1 MAMKPVEIE
10 FLMKNDT
17 KTGFAEI
24 MASSASTDQKLAM
37 TQAVIARLREELGRL
52 QTQMQSN
59 PTIDNSANIAQVE
72 QFITVL
78 EGLEAQIKEAGNT
91 ATSVASKVQ
100 TTPMTPTDIPKATQS
115 FNGLNMSI
123 QQIAREMPSLAMGPQ
138 MFFMAISNNLPV
150 FADAVSRARLE
161 YEALTKAGQKAT
173 PVWKQIATSL
183 FSWQTALA
191 TGIML
196 LVMYGD
202 EIVDWVSSL
211 IKGEEQLT
219 ATERAQRGLSE
230 AIKESGYGI
239 GDEIVLLRQLSDEW
253 LTLGDNLDAK
263 KKFIKE
269 NQSAFK
275 DLGVAI
281 SDVNDAENLLQ
292 VNTPDFIEA
301 MRLRAEATAANKL
314 AAEKY
319 EEALVAERNA
329 AEQQAAADAM
339 PDKII
344 SGYDPIYTNTRYGVK
359 QTGSRARYVTNV
371 DKKETQEQADEY
383 SANAQAAREEA
394 NAYYDTAS
402 ALEVRAAA
410 LLKNANIK
418 ETDKNDTS
426 ANDAERE
433 RERQLQAE
441 RRMARE
447 LRQLRWDNEQSEID
461 QMEEGADRRRR
472 QIALDYEK
480 TRAAILDQEEE
491 WKNSQNGAITP
502 DQSAAIAAALQNAD
516 NERRAN
522 LEAVD
527 AEELQRGRE
536 KLNKLLEEYRT
547 YDQQR
552 RDIETAYQ
560 NDMAVLNNEKDRL
573 RNAGEDTSQIEASI
587 QARTDAYRADIQELE
602 SEILQSTEFYDKL
615 FSNISQKGY
624 AALKG
629 FYERAKETL
638 ENAQMGA
645 DGVTIEIPVKQA
657 DGTFVK
663 KAVKVTVAEF
673 ERMKQQVLAIQKEL
687 EKKNP
692 FAAFKTSW
700 TELMTAM
707 KNKGDVTGALSNLN
721 SKGKELTS
729 TIKGWGDSLGAV
741 FGEGFSQSINE
752 MMTMVDGV
760 MDMGTGIAQ
769 IFSGDIIGGIT
780 NTLSGLAS
788 IIEMIT
794 SWREKAEALKR
805 EQYIAEIET
814 NRAIRERNQELAI
827 ERDTI
832 QDIITN
838 QELLNWLVEKGFSK
852 PSSVSVWEAQSAAL
866 AEYQKNLEA
875 EAAQYDELWE
885 KLQGS
890 NAYWEW
896 RESLSWG
903 SVEHS
908 LRGMTAAEIELYYN
922 QNKLSDAARD
932 YYEAWVESGK
942 TIEEL
947 KQQIEETYATLQE
960 MVMGNSFDG
969 FLTNVRN
976 AMREARGEVGQF
988 ATFAEET
995 IAEAL
1000 LNAFMYE
1007 HLAKVLEPLY
1017 NDLSGALI
1025 DGTADADFIE
1035 NWKNLLVSVMG
1046 TETEKLKALGEAL
1059 GIDLFS
1065 GDSGT
1070 SQRGKSGGF
1079 ETMTQDQGTKL
1090 EGLFTSGQMHWSSID
1105 SKMDN
1110 VTNALGEHL
1119 DVLSGIKDNTDN
1131 IPKILAEMQKWN
1143 RDGIKVK

>member
-72 QFITVL
+72 QFITVI

-161 YEALTKAGQKAT
+161 YEALTKAGHKAT

-183 FSWQTALA
+183 FSWQTALT

-239 GDEIVLLRQLSDEW
+239 GDKIVLLRQLSDEW

-441 RRMARE
+441 RRRARE

-624 AALKG
+624 AALKD

-875 EAAQYDELWE
+875 EAAQYDELWK

-932 YYEAWVESGK
+932 YYEAWLESGK

>member
-183 FSWQTALA
+183 FSWQTALT

-239 GDEIVLLRQLSDEW
+239 GDEIVLLRQLSDKW
-253 LTLGDNLDAK
+253 LTLGDNIDAK

-269 NQSAFK
+269 NRTEFEK
-275 DLGVAI
+275 LGVAV
-281 SDVNDAENLLQ
+281 SDVNDAENLLV

-301 MRLRAEATAANKL
+301 MRLRAEATAADKL

-319 EEALVAERNA
+319 EEALIAEN
-329 AEQQAAADAM
+329 QL
-339 PDKII
+339 
-344 SGYDPIYTNTRYGVK
+344 SGMSPTKMKMVPKSYGFQGTVTEWQDVEVENEEYT
-359 QTGSRARYVTNV
+359 QTEKRAT
-371 DKKETQEQADEY
+371 
-383 SANAQAAREEA
+383 AAREEA
-394 NAYYDTAS
+394 DAYYDTAAALKLRAS
-402 ALEVRAAA
+402 ALLDA
-410 LLKNANIK
+410 ANI
-418 ETDKNDTS
+418 EDDNDDDDDTS
-426 ANDAERE
+426 ADDAERE

-624 AALKG
+624 AALKD

>member
-59 PTIDNSANIAQVE
+59 PTIDNSTNIAQVE

-138 MFFMAISNNLPV
+138 MFFMAISNNLPI

-183 FSWQTALA
+183 FSWQTALT

-253 LTLGDNLDAK
+253 LTLGDNIDAK

-269 NQSAFK
+269 NRTEFEK
-275 DLGVAI
+275 LGVAV
-281 SDVNDAENLLQ
+281 SDVNDAENLLV

-301 MRLRAEATAANKL
+301 MRLRAEATAADKL

-319 EEALVAERNA
+319 EEALIAEN
-329 AEQQAAADAM
+329 QL
-339 PDKII
+339 
-344 SGYDPIYTNTRYGVK
+344 SGMSPTKMKMVPKSYGFQGTVTEWQDVEVENEEYT
-359 QTGSRARYVTNV
+359 QTEKRAT
-371 DKKETQEQADEY
+371 
-383 SANAQAAREEA
+383 AAREEA
-394 NAYYDTAS
+394 DAYYDTAAALKLRAS
-402 ALEVRAAA
+402 ALLDA
-410 LLKNANIK
+410 ANI
-418 ETDKNDTS
+418 EDDNDDDTS
-426 ANDAERE
+426 ADDAERE

-624 AALKG
+624 AALKD

-752 MMTMVDGV
+752 IMTMVDGV

-788 IIEMIT
+788 IIGMIT

-875 EAAQYDELWE
+875 EAAQHDELWK

-932 YYEAWVESGK
+932 YYEAWLESGK

>member
-1 MAMKPVEIE
+1 MKPVEIE

-37 TQAVIARLREELGRL
+37 TQAVIARLREELGRM
-52 QTQMQSN
+52 QAQMQAN

-72 QFITVL
+72 QFISAL
-78 EGLEAQIKEAGNT
+78 EGLETQIKEAGAT
-91 ATSVASKVQ
+91 ATSVSSRVQ

-150 FADAVSRARLE
+150 FADAVSRARIE
-161 YEALTKAGQKAT
+161 YQALTKAGQAAT
-173 PVWKQIATSL
+173 PVWKQILTSL
-183 FSWQTALA
+183 FSWQTALT

-253 LTLGDNLDAK
+253 LTLGDNIDAK

-269 NQSAFK
+269 NRTEFEK
-275 DLGVAI
+275 LGVAV
-281 SDVNDAENLLQ
+281 SDVNEAENLLV

-301 MRLRAEATAANKL
+301 MRLRAEATAADKL

-319 EEALVAERNA
+319 EEALIAENQLSGMSPTKMKMVPKSYGFQGTVAEWQDVEVEN
-329 AEQQAAADAM
+329 EE
-339 PDKII
+339 
-344 SGYDPIYTNTRYGVK
+344 YTKTEK
-359 QTGSRARYVTNV
+359 RAT
-371 DKKETQEQADEY
+371 
-383 SANAQAAREEA
+383 AAREEA
-394 NAYYDTAS
+394 DAYYDTAA
-402 ALEVRAAA
+402 ALKLRAAA
-410 LLKNANIK
+410 LLAAANI
-418 ETDKNDTS
+418 EEDNDDDDDTS
-426 ANDAERE
+426 ADDAERE

-447 LRQLRWDNEQSEID
+447 LRQMRWDNEQSEID
-461 QMEEGADRRRR
+461 QMEDGAEKRRR
-472 QIALDYEK
+472 QIALEYEK

-491 WKNSQNGAITP
+491 WKNAQNGAITP
-502 DQSAAIAAALQNAD
+502 DQSSAIAAALQNAD

-522 LEAVD
+522 LEAVS

-536 KLNKLLEEYRT
+536 KLNALLEEYRT

-552 RDIETAYQ
+552 RDIDAAYQ
-560 NDMAVLNNEKDRL
+560 ADLAILNEEKGRL
-573 RNAGEDTSQIEASI
+573 SKAGEDTSNVEASI
-587 QARTDAYRADIQELE
+587 QARTDAYREDIQALQ

-615 FSNISQKGY
+615 FSNVSQRGY
-624 AALKG
+624 AALKD

-638 ENAQMGA
+638 ENAQMGT
-645 DGVTIEIPVKQA
+645 DGVTIEVPVKQA

-692 FAAFKTSW
+692 FAAFKTAW

-707 KNKGDVTGALSNLN
+707 KSGGDVTGGLSNLN
-721 SKGKELTS
+721 AKGKELTS

-769 IFSGDIIGGIT
+769 IFSGDIVGGIT
-780 NTLSGLAS
+780 STLSGLAA
-788 IIEMIT
+788 IIEMFA
-794 SWREKAEALKR
+794 SWKEKNEALKR
-805 EQYIAEIET
+805 EMYFAEVET
-814 NRAIRERNQELAI
+814 NRAIRERNQELAV

-832 QDIITN
+832 QDIITK

-875 EAAQYDELWE
+875 EMSQYDELWE
-885 KLQGS
+885 KLQNS

-908 LRGMTAAEIELYYN
+908 LRGMSAAEIELYYN
-922 QNKLSDAARD
+922 QNKLSDAARE

-947 KQQIEETYATLQE
+947 KQHIEETYASLQE
-960 MVMGNSFDG
+960 MVMGTSFDG
-969 FLTNVRN
+969 FLSNVIN
-976 AMREARGEVGQF
+976 AMREARGEISKL
-988 ATFAEET
+988 ASFAEET
-995 IAEAL
+995 LAEAL
-1000 LNAFMYE
+1000 INAFKYQ

-1017 NDLSGALI
+1017 NSLSGALI
-1025 DGTADADFIE
+1025 DDTADAAFIE
-1035 NWKNLLVSVMG
+1035 EWKNLFISVLG
-1046 TETEKLKALGEAL
+1046 NETEKLKALGDAL
-1059 GIDLFS
+1059 GIDLFES
-1065 GDSGT
+1065 SGT
-1070 SQRGKSGGF
+1070 SQNGKSGGF

-1110 VTNALGEHL
+1110 VTNALGDSL
-1119 DVLSGIKDNTDN
+1119 DVLEDIKENTDC
-1131 IPKILAEMQKWN
+1131 IPSILDELRKWI

>member
-1 MAMKPVEIE
+1 MKPVEIE

-24 MASSASTDQKLAM
+24 MASSATTDQKLAM
-37 TQAVIARLREELGRL
+37 TQAVIARLREELGRM
-52 QTQMQSN
+52 QAQMQAN
-59 PTIDNSANIAQVE
+59 PTIDNSANISQVE
-72 QFITVL
+72 QFISAL
-78 EGLEAQIKEAGNT
+78 EGLEAQIKETGAT
-91 ATSVASKVQ
+91 ATSVSSKVQ
-100 TTPMTPTDIPKATQS
+100 TIPMTPTGAPQATQS
-115 FNGLNMSI
+115 FNGLHMSI

-138 MFFMAISNNLPV
+138 MFFMAISNNLPI

-161 YEALTKAGQKAT
+161 YEALTKAGHKAT

-183 FSWQTALA
+183 FSWQTALT

-219 ATERAQRGLSE
+219 AIERAQRGLSE

-263 KKFIKE
+263 KKFINE
-269 NQSAFK
+269 NRGAFE
-275 DLGVAI
+275 DLGVSIA
-281 SDVNDAENLLQ
+281 DVNDAENLLV

-344 SGYDPIYTNTRYGVK
+344 SGYDPIYTKTRYGIK
-359 QTGSRARYVTNV
+359 QTGSRARYVTND
-371 DKKETQEQADEY
+371 DKTETQEQADEY

-447 LRQLRWDNEQSEID
+447 LRQLRWDNEQSEIN
-461 QMEEGADRRRR
+461 QMKEGAEKRRR

-502 DQSAAIAAALQNAD
+502 DQSSTIAAALQNAD

-527 AEELQRGRE
+527 TEELQRERE

-547 YDQQR
+547 YDQRR

-560 NDMAVLNNEKDRL
+560 NDMAVLNNEKDHL

-587 QARTDAYRADIQELE
+587 QARTDVYRADIQELE

-624 AALKG
+624 AALKD
-629 FYERAKETL
+629 FYEKAKETL

-645 DGVTIEIPVKQA
+645 ESVTIEVPVKQA

-700 TELMTAM
+700 TELMATM
-707 KNKGDVTGALSNLN
+707 KSGGDVTGALTNLN
-721 SKGKELTS
+721 SKHKELTS
-729 TIKGWGDSLGAV
+729 TIRGWGDSLGSA

-760 MDMGTGIAQ
+760 VDMGTGIAQ
-769 IFSGDIIGGIT
+769 IFSGDIIGGIS

-788 IIEMIT
+788 IVEMVT
-794 SWREKAEALKR
+794 SWKEKAETLKR

-866 AEYQKNLEA
+866 AEYQKNLKA
-875 EAAQYDELWE
+875 EATQYDELWE
-885 KLQGS
+885 KLQDS
-890 NAYWEW
+890 NAHWEW

-922 QNKLSDAARD
+922 QNKLSEAARD

-988 ATFAEET
+988 ASFAEET

-1035 NWKNLLVSVMG
+1035 NWKNQLTSVMG
-1046 TETEKLKALGEAL
+1046 TETEKLKALGDAL
-1059 GIDLFS
+1059 GVDLFS
-1065 GDSGT
+1065 ADPGT
-1070 SQRGKSGGF
+1070 SQRGKSGAL

-1110 VTNALGEHL
+1110 VTNALGDSL
-1119 DVLSGIKDNTDN
+1119 DVLENIKRNTDS
-1131 IPKILAEMQKWN
+1131 IPPILDELRKCI

>member
-183 FSWQTALA
+183 FSWQTALT

-673 ERMKQQVLAIQKEL
+673 ERMKQQVFAIQKEL

-1007 HLAKVLEPLY
+1007 HLAKALEPLY

-1131 IPKILAEMQKWN
+1131 IPKILAEMQKWD

>member
-183 FSWQTALA
+183 FSWQTALT

-263 KKFIKE
+263 KKFIKD
-269 NQSAFK
+269 NQSAFE

-292 VNTPDFIEA
+292 INTPDFIEA

-319 EEALVAERNA
+319 EEALTAERNA

-339 PDKII
+339 PDQIV
-344 SGYDPIYTNTRYGVK
+344 SGYDPIYTRTRTGVK
-359 QTGSRARYVTNV
+359 TTGYRARYVTNTEKT
-371 DKKETQEQADEY
+371 DTQERADEY

-394 NAYYDTAS
+394 DAYYDTAA

-410 LLKNANIK
+410 LLKNANIE

-426 ANDAERE
+426 ADDAERE

-447 LRQLRWDNEQSEID
+447 LRQMRWDNEQSEID
-461 QMEEGADRRRR
+461 QMEEGAEKRRR

-480 TRAAILDQEEE
+480 TRSAILDQEEE
-491 WKNSQNGAITP
+491 WKSAQNGAITP
-502 DQSAAIAAALQNAD
+502 DQSSAIATALQNAD

-560 NDMAVLNNEKDRL
+560 NDMAVLNAEKDRL
-573 RNAGEDTSQIEASI
+573 RNAGGDTSQIEASI
-587 QARTDAYRADIQELE
+587 QARTDAYRADIQALE

-624 AALKG
+624 AALKD

-1110 VTNALGEHL
+1110 VTNVLGEHL

>member
-183 FSWQTALA
+183 FSWQTALT

-263 KKFIKE
+263 KKFIKD
-269 NQSAFK
+269 NQSAFE

-292 VNTPDFIEA
+292 INTPDFIEA

-319 EEALVAERNA
+319 EEALTAERNA

-339 PDKII
+339 PDQIV
-344 SGYDPIYTNTRYGVK
+344 SGYDPIYTRTRTGVK
-359 QTGSRARYVTNV
+359 TTGYRARYVTNTEKT
-371 DKKETQEQADEY
+371 DTQERADEY

-394 NAYYDTAS
+394 DAYYDTAA

-410 LLKNANIK
+410 LLKNANIE

-426 ANDAERE
+426 ADDAERE

-447 LRQLRWDNEQSEID
+447 LRQMRWDNEQSEID
-461 QMEEGADRRRR
+461 QMEEGAEKRRR

-491 WKNSQNGAITP
+491 WKSAQNGAITP
-502 DQSAAIAAALQNAD
+502 DQSSAIATALQNAD

-560 NDMAVLNNEKDRL
+560 NDMAVLNAEKDRL
-573 RNAGEDTSQIEASI
+573 RNAGGDTSQIEASI
-587 QARTDAYRADIQELE
+587 QARTDAYRADIQALE

-624 AALKG
+624 AALKD

>member
-183 FSWQTALA
+183 FSWQTALT

-1025 DGTADADFIE
+1025 DGTADAEFIE

>member
-1 MAMKPVEIE
+1 MKPVEIE

-37 TQAVIARLREELGRL
+37 TQAVIARLREELGRM
-52 QTQMQSN
+52 QAQMQAN

-72 QFITVL
+72 QFISAL
-78 EGLEAQIKEAGNT
+78 EGLETQIKEAGAT
-91 ATSVASKVQ
+91 ATSVSSRVQ

-150 FADAVSRARLE
+150 FADAVSRARIE
-161 YEALTKAGQKAT
+161 YQALTKAGQAAT
-173 PVWKQIATSL
+173 PVWKQILTSL
-183 FSWQTALA
+183 FSWQTGLT

-253 LTLGDNLDAK
+253 LTLGDNIDAK

-269 NQSAFK
+269 NRTEFEK
-275 DLGVAI
+275 LGVAV
-281 SDVNDAENLLQ
+281 SDVNDAENLLV

-301 MRLRAEATAANKL
+301 MRLRAEATAADKL

-319 EEALVAERNA
+319 EEALIAENQLSGMSPTKMKMVPKSYGFQGTVAEWQDVEVEN
-329 AEQQAAADAM
+329 EE
-339 PDKII
+339 
-344 SGYDPIYTNTRYGVK
+344 YTKTEK
-359 QTGSRARYVTNV
+359 RAT
-371 DKKETQEQADEY
+371 
-383 SANAQAAREEA
+383 AAREEA
-394 NAYYDTAS
+394 DAYYDTAA
-402 ALEVRAAA
+402 ALKLRAAA
-410 LLKNANIK
+410 LLAAANI
-418 ETDKNDTS
+418 EEDNDDDDDTS
-426 ANDAERE
+426 ADDAERE
-433 RERQLQAE
+433 REHQLQAE

-447 LRQLRWDNEQSEID
+447 LRQMRWDNEQSEID
-461 QMEEGADRRRR
+461 QMEEGAEKRRR

-491 WKNSQNGAITP
+491 WKNAQNGAITP
-502 DQSAAIAAALQNAD
+502 AQSSAIAAALQNAD

-522 LEAVD
+522 LEAVS

-536 KLNKLLEEYRT
+536 KLNALLEEYRT

-552 RDIETAYQ
+552 RDIDAAYQ
-560 NDMAVLNNEKDRL
+560 ADLAILNEEKDRL
-573 RNAGEDTSQIEASI
+573 SKAGEDTSNVEASI
-587 QARTDAYRADIQELE
+587 QARTDAYREDIQALQ

-615 FSNISQKGY
+615 FSNVSQRGY
-624 AALKG
+624 VALKD

-638 ENAQMGA
+638 ENAQMGT
-645 DGVTIEIPVKQA
+645 DGVTIEVPVKQA

-707 KNKGDVTGALSNLN
+707 KSGGDVTGGLSNLN
-721 SKGKELTS
+721 AKGKELTS

-769 IFSGDIIGGIT
+769 IFSGDIVGGIT
-780 NTLSGLAS
+780 STLSGLAA
-788 IIEMIT
+788 IIEMFA
-794 SWREKAEALKR
+794 SWKEKSEALKR
-805 EQYIAEIET
+805 EMYFAEVET
-814 NRAIRERNQELAI
+814 NRAIRERNQELAV

-832 QDIITN
+832 QDIITK

-875 EAAQYDELWE
+875 EMSQYDELWE
-885 KLQGS
+885 KLQSS

-908 LRGMTAAEIELYYN
+908 LRGMSAAEIELYYN
-922 QNKLSDAARD
+922 QNKLSDAARE

-947 KQQIEETYATLQE
+947 KQHIEETYASLQE
-960 MVMGNSFDG
+960 MVMGTSFDG
-969 FLTNVRN
+969 FLSNVIN
-976 AMREARGEVGQF
+976 AMREARGEISKL
-988 ATFAEET
+988 ASFAEET
-995 IAEAL
+995 LAEAL
-1000 LNAFMYE
+1000 INAFKYQ

-1017 NDLSGALI
+1017 NSLSGALI
-1025 DGTADADFIE
+1025 DDTADAAFIE
-1035 NWKNLLVSVMG
+1035 EWKNLFISVLG
-1046 TETEKLKALGEAL
+1046 NETEKLKALGDAL
-1059 GIDLFS
+1059 GIDLFES
-1065 GDSGT
+1065 SGT
-1070 SQRGKSGGF
+1070 SQNGKSGGF

-1110 VTNALGEHL
+1110 VTNALGDSL
-1119 DVLSGIKDNTDN
+1119 DVLEDIKENTDC
-1131 IPKILAEMQKWN
+1131 IPSILDELRKWI

>member
-183 FSWQTALA
+183 FSWQTALT

-263 KKFIKE
+263 KKFIKD
-269 NQSAFK
+269 NQSAFE

-292 VNTPDFIEA
+292 INTPDFIEA

-319 EEALVAERNA
+319 EEALTAERNA

-339 PDKII
+339 PDQIV
-344 SGYDPIYTNTRYGVK
+344 SGYDPIYTRTRTGVK
-359 QTGSRARYVTNV
+359 TTGYRARYVTNTEKT
-371 DKKETQEQADEY
+371 DTQERADEY

-394 NAYYDTAS
+394 DAYYDTAA

-410 LLKNANIK
+410 LLKNANIE

-426 ANDAERE
+426 ADDAERE

-447 LRQLRWDNEQSEID
+447 LRQMRWDNEQSEID
-461 QMEEGADRRRR
+461 QMEEGAEKRRR

-491 WKNSQNGAITP
+491 WKSAQNGAITP
-502 DQSAAIAAALQNAD
+502 DQSSAIATALQNAD

-560 NDMAVLNNEKDRL
+560 NDMAVLNAEKDRL
-573 RNAGEDTSQIEASI
+573 RNAGGDTSQIEASI
-587 QARTDAYRADIQELE
+587 QARTDAYRADIQALE

-624 AALKG
+624 AALKD

-875 EAAQYDELWE
+875 EAAQYDELWK

-932 YYEAWVESGK
+932 YYEAWLESGK

>member
-78 EGLEAQIKEAGNT
+78 EGLEAQIKEAGDT

-100 TTPMTPTDIPKATQS
+100 ATPMTPTDIPKATQS

-173 PVWKQIATSL
+173 PVWKQILTSL
-183 FSWQTALA
+183 FSWQTLIT

-202 EIVDWVSSL
+202 EIVEWVGSL
-211 IKGEEQLT
+211 FKGEEQLS

-263 KKFIKE
+263 KKFIKD
-269 NQSAFK
+269 NQSAFE

-292 VNTPDFIEA
+292 INTPDFIEA

-319 EEALVAERNA
+319 EEALTAERNA

-339 PDKII
+339 PDQIV
-344 SGYDPIYTNTRYGVK
+344 SGYDPIYTRTRTGVK
-359 QTGSRARYVTNV
+359 TTGYRARYVTNTEKT
-371 DKKETQEQADEY
+371 DTQERADEY

-394 NAYYDTAS
+394 DAYYDTAA

-410 LLKNANIK
+410 LLKNANIE

-426 ANDAERE
+426 ADDAERE

-447 LRQLRWDNEQSEID
+447 LRQMRWDNEQSEID
-461 QMEEGADRRRR
+461 QMEEGAEKRRR

-491 WKNSQNGAITP
+491 WKSTQNGAITP
-502 DQSAAIAAALQNAD
+502 DQSSAIATALQNAD

-624 AALKG
+624 AALKD

-638 ENAQMGA
+638 ENAQMGT

-866 AEYQKNLEA
+866 AEYQKNLEE

-908 LRGMTAAEIELYYN
+908 LRGMSAAEIELYYN

>member
-161 YEALTKAGQKAT
+161 YEALTKAGHKAT

-183 FSWQTALA
+183 FSWQTALT

-441 RRMARE
+441 RRRARE

-491 WKNSQNGAITP
+491 WKNSQNGTITP

-624 AALKG
+624 AALKD

-875 EAAQYDELWE
+875 EAAQYDELWK

-932 YYEAWVESGK
+932 YYEAWLESGK

-1065 GDSGT
+1065 GGSGT

>member
-1 MAMKPVEIE
+1 MKPVEIE

-37 TQAVIARLREELGRL
+37 TQAVIARLREELGRM
-52 QTQMQSN
+52 QAQMQAN

-78 EGLEAQIKEAGNT
+78 EGLEAQIKEAGDT

-173 PVWKQIATSL
+173 PVWKQILTSL
-183 FSWQTALA
+183 FSWQTAIT

-263 KKFIKE
+263 KKFINE
-269 NQSAFK
+269 NQGAFE
-275 DLGVAI
+275 DLGVSIA
-281 SDVNDAENLLQ
+281 DVNDAENLLV

-301 MRLRAEATAANKL
+301 MRLRAEATAAEKL
-314 AAEKY
+314 AAKKY
-319 EEALVAERNA
+319 EEALIDEHNLSKMNPTKMKAVPSSWGFQGTVTGWTDVEVEN
-329 AEQQAAADAM
+329 EE
-339 PDKII
+339 
-344 SGYDPIYTNTRYGVK
+344 YTNTK
-359 QTGSRARYVTNV
+359 KRAT
-371 DKKETQEQADEY
+371 
-383 SANAQAAREEA
+383 AAREEA
-394 NAYYDTAS
+394 DAYYDTAS
-402 ALEVRAAA
+402 ALNLRASAMMNTA
-410 LLKNANIK
+410 GIK
-418 ETDKNDTS
+418 PNNNNEDDTS
-426 ANDAERE
+426 ANDAKRE
-433 RERQLQAE
+433 RERRLQEE

-461 QMEEGADRRRR
+461 QMEDGTDKRIR
-472 QIALDYEK
+472 QIKLDYEK
-480 TRAAILDQEEE
+480 TTAAIRDQETE
-491 WKNSQNGAITP
+491 WRDAQNGAVTP
-502 DQSAAIAAALQNAD
+502 EQSSALASAYANAQQDMQNAIAAV
-516 NERRAN
+516 NE
-522 LEAVD
+522 
-527 AEELQRGRE
+527 EEVQKGRE
-536 KLNKLLEEYRT
+536 KLNALLEEYRT

-552 RDIETAYQ
+552 RDIDAAYQ
-560 NDMAVLNNEKDRL
+560 ADLAILNEEKDRL
-573 RNAGEDTSQIEASI
+573 SKAGEDTSNVEASI
-587 QARTDAYRADIQELE
+587 QARTDAYREDIQALQ

-615 FSNISQKGY
+615 FSNVSQRGY
-624 AALKG
+624 AALKD

-638 ENAQMGA
+638 ENAQMGT
-645 DGVTIEIPVKQA
+645 DGVTIEVPVKQA

-707 KNKGDVTGALSNLN
+707 KSGGDVTGGLSNLN
-721 SKGKELTS
+721 AKGKELTS

-769 IFSGDIIGGIT
+769 IFSGDIVGGIT
-780 NTLSGLAS
+780 STLSGLAA
-788 IIEMIT
+788 IIEMFA
-794 SWREKAEALKR
+794 SWKEKNEALKR
-805 EQYIAEIET
+805 EMYFAEVET
-814 NRAIRERNQELAI
+814 NRAIRERNQEFAV

-832 QDIITN
+832 QDIITK

-875 EAAQYDELWE
+875 EMSQYDELWE
-885 KLQGS
+885 KLQSS

-908 LRGMTAAEIELYYN
+908 LRGMSAAEIELYYN
-922 QNKLSDAARD
+922 QNKLSDAARE

-947 KQQIEETYATLQE
+947 KQHIEETYASLQE
-960 MVMGNSFDG
+960 MVMGTSFDG
-969 FLTNVRN
+969 FLSNVIN
-976 AMREARGEVGQF
+976 AMREARGEISKL
-988 ATFAEET
+988 ASFAEET
-995 IAEAL
+995 LAEAL
-1000 LNAFMYE
+1000 INAFKYQ

-1017 NDLSGALI
+1017 NSLSGALI
-1025 DGTADADFIE
+1025 DDTADAAFIE
-1035 NWKNLLVSVMG
+1035 EWKNLFISVLG
-1046 TETEKLKALGEAL
+1046 NETEKLKALGDAL
-1059 GIDLFS
+1059 GIDLFES
-1065 GDSGT
+1065 SGT
-1070 SQRGKSGGF
+1070 SQNGKSGGF

-1110 VTNALGEHL
+1110 VTNALGDSL
-1119 DVLSGIKDNTDN
+1119 DVLEDIKENTDC
-1131 IPKILAEMQKWN
+1131 IPSILDELRKWI

>member
-1 MAMKPVEIE
+1 MKPVEIE

-37 TQAVIARLREELGRL
+37 TQAVIARLREELGRM
-52 QTQMQSN
+52 QAQMQAN

-72 QFITVL
+72 QFISAL
-78 EGLEAQIKEAGNT
+78 EGLETQIKEAGAT
-91 ATSVASKVQ
+91 ATSVSSRVQ

-150 FADAVSRARLE
+150 FADAVSRARIE
-161 YEALTKAGQKAT
+161 YQALTKAGQAAT
-173 PVWKQIATSL
+173 PVWKQILTSL
-183 FSWQTALA
+183 FSWQTALT

-263 KKFIKE
+263 KKFINE
-269 NQSAFK
+269 NQGAFE
-275 DLGVAI
+275 DLGVSIA
-281 SDVNDAENLLQ
+281 DVNDAENLLV

-301 MRLRAEATAANKL
+301 MRLRAEATAAEKL
-314 AAEKY
+314 AAKKY
-319 EEALVAERNA
+319 EEALID
-329 AEQQAAADAM
+329 EQNLSKMNPTKMKAVPSSWGFQGTVTGWTDVEVENEE
-339 PDKII
+339 
-344 SGYDPIYTNTRYGVK
+344 YTKTK
-359 QTGSRARYVTNV
+359 KRAT
-371 DKKETQEQADEY
+371 
-383 SANAQAAREEA
+383 AAREEA
-394 NAYYDTAS
+394 DAYYDTAS
-402 ALEVRAAA
+402 ALNLRASAMMNTA
-410 LLKNANIK
+410 GIK
-418 ETDKNDTS
+418 PNNNNNGDTS
-426 ANDAERE
+426 ANDAKRE
-433 RERQLQAE
+433 RERRLQEE

-461 QMEEGADRRRR
+461 QMEDGTDKRIR
-472 QIALDYEK
+472 QIKLDYEK
-480 TRAAILDQEEE
+480 TTAAIRDQETE
-491 WKNSQNGAITP
+491 WRDAQNGAITP
-502 DQSAAIAAALQNAD
+502 EQSSALASAYANAQQDMQNAIAAV
-516 NERRAN
+516 NE
-522 LEAVD
+522 
-527 AEELQRGRE
+527 EEVQKGRE
-536 KLNKLLEEYRT
+536 KLNTLLKEYRT

-552 RDIETAYQ
+552 RDIDAAYQ
-560 NDMAVLNNEKDRL
+560 ADLAILNEEKDRL
-573 RNAGEDTSQIEASI
+573 SKAGEDTSNIEASI
-587 QARTDAYRADIQELE
+587 QARTDAYREDIQALQ

-615 FSNISQKGY
+615 FSNVSQRGY
-624 AALKG
+624 AALKD

-638 ENAQMGA
+638 ENAQMGT
-645 DGVTIEIPVKQA
+645 DGVTIEVPVKQA

-707 KNKGDVTGALSNLN
+707 KSGGDVTGGLSNLN
-721 SKGKELTS
+721 AKGKELTS

-769 IFSGDIIGGIT
+769 IFSGDIVGGIT
-780 NTLSGLAS
+780 STLSGLAA
-788 IIEMIT
+788 IIEMFA
-794 SWREKAEALKR
+794 SWKEKNEALKR
-805 EQYIAEIET
+805 EMYFAEVET
-814 NRAIRERNQELAI
+814 NRAIRERNQELAV

-832 QDIITN
+832 QDIITK

-875 EAAQYDELWE
+875 EMSQYDELWG
-885 KLQGS
+885 KLQSS

-908 LRGMTAAEIELYYN
+908 LRGMSAAEIELYYN
-922 QNKLSDAARD
+922 QNKLSDAARE

-947 KQQIEETYATLQE
+947 KQHIEETYASLQE
-960 MVMGNSFDG
+960 MVMGTSFDG
-969 FLTNVRN
+969 FLSNVIN
-976 AMREARGEVGQF
+976 AMREARGEISKL
-988 ATFAEET
+988 ASFAEET
-995 IAEAL
+995 LAEAL
-1000 LNAFMYE
+1000 INAFKYQ

-1017 NDLSGALI
+1017 NSLSGALI
-1025 DGTADADFIE
+1025 DDTADAAFIE
-1035 NWKNLLVSVMG
+1035 EWKNLFISVLG
-1046 TETEKLKALGEAL
+1046 NETEKLKALGDAL
-1059 GIDLFS
+1059 GIDLFES
-1065 GDSGT
+1065 SGT
-1070 SQRGKSGGF
+1070 SQNGKSGGF

-1110 VTNALGEHL
+1110 VTNALGDSL
-1119 DVLSGIKDNTDN
+1119 DVLEDIKENTDC
-1131 IPKILAEMQKWN
+1131 IPSILDELRKWI

>member
-150 FADAVSRARLE
+150 FADAVSRARLG

-183 FSWQTALA
+183 FSWQTALT

-263 KKFIKE
+263 KKFIKD
-269 NQSAFK
+269 NQSAFE

-292 VNTPDFIEA
+292 INTPDFIEA

-319 EEALVAERNA
+319 EEALTAERNA

-339 PDKII
+339 PDQIV
-344 SGYDPIYTNTRYGVK
+344 SGYDPIYTRTRTGVK
-359 QTGSRARYVTNV
+359 TTGYRARYVTNTEKT
-371 DKKETQEQADEY
+371 DTQERADEY

-394 NAYYDTAS
+394 DAYYDTAA

-410 LLKNANIK
+410 LLKNANIE

-426 ANDAERE
+426 ADDAERE

-447 LRQLRWDNEQSEID
+447 LRQMRWDNEQSEID
-461 QMEEGADRRRR
+461 QMEEGAEKRRR

-491 WKNSQNGAITP
+491 WKSAQNGAITP
-502 DQSAAIAAALQNAD
+502 DQSSAIATALQNAD

-560 NDMAVLNNEKDRL
+560 NDMAVLNAEKDRL
-573 RNAGEDTSQIEASI
+573 RNAGGDTSQIEASI
-587 QARTDAYRADIQELE
+587 QARTDAYRADIQALE

-624 AALKG
+624 AALKD

-832 QDIITN
+832 LDIITN

>member
-78 EGLEAQIKEAGNT
+78 EGLETQIKEAGNT

-183 FSWQTALA
+183 FSWQTALT

-418 ETDKNDTS
+418 GTDKNDTS

-638 ENAQMGA
+638 KNAQMGA

>member
-1 MAMKPVEIE
+1 MKPVEIE

-24 MASSASTDQKLAM
+24 MASSATTDQKLAM
-37 TQAVIARLREELGRL
+37 TQAVIARLREELGRM
-52 QTQMQSN
+52 QAQMRAN
-59 PTIDNSANIAQVE
+59 PTIDNRANIAQVE
-72 QFITVL
+72 QFISAL
-78 EGLEAQIKEAGNT
+78 EGLETQIKEAGDT
-91 ATSVASKVQ
+91 ATSVSSRVQ

-138 MFFMAISNNLPV
+138 MFFMAISNNLPI
-150 FADAVSRARLE
+150 FADAVSRARIE
-161 YEALTKAGQKAT
+161 YQALTKAGHAAT
-173 PVWKQIATSL
+173 PVWKQILTSL
-183 FSWQTALA
+183 FSWQTALT

-263 KKFIKE
+263 KKFINE
-269 NQSAFK
+269 NKGAFE
-275 DLGVAI
+275 DLGVSI
-281 SDVNDAENLLQ
+281 TDVNDAENLLIDRS
-292 VNTPDFIEA
+292 PEFIEA

-319 EEALVAERNA
+319 EEALTAEREA
-329 AEQQAAADAM
+329 SEGQERVDAM
-339 PDKII
+339 PDRIV
-344 SGYDPIYTNTRYGVK
+344 SGRTPIYIRTRYGV
-359 QTGSRARYVTNV
+359 QTMGYEPHYVTNRDKRDAQEEV
-371 DKKETQEQADEY
+371 DA
-383 SANAQAAREEA
+383 ANARATAAREEA
-394 NAYYDTAS
+394 DAYYDTAS
-402 ALEVRAAA
+402 ALNLRASAMMNTA
-410 LLKNANIK
+410 GIK
-418 ETDKNDTS
+418 PNNNNRDDTS
-426 ANDAERE
+426 ANDAKRE
-433 RERQLQAE
+433 RERRLQEE

-461 QMEEGADRRRR
+461 QMEDGTDKRIR
-472 QIALDYEK
+472 QIKLDYEK
-480 TRAAILDQEEE
+480 TTAAIRDQETE
-491 WKNSQNGAITP
+491 WRDAQNGAVTP
-502 DQSAAIAAALQNAD
+502 EQSSALASAYANVQQDMQNAIAAA
-516 NERRAN
+516 NE
-522 LEAVD
+522 
-527 AEELQRGRE
+527 EEVQKGRE
-536 KLNKLLEEYRT
+536 KLNALLEEYRT

-552 RDIETAYQ
+552 RDIDAAYQ
-560 NDMAVLNNEKDRL
+560 ADLVILNEEKDRL
-573 RNAGEDTSQIEASI
+573 SKAGEDTSNVEASI
-587 QARTDAYRADIQELE
+587 HARTDAYREDIQALQ

-615 FSNISQKGY
+615 FSNVSQRGY
-624 AALKG
+624 AALKD

-638 ENAQMGA
+638 ENAQMGT
-645 DGVTIEIPVKQA
+645 DGVTVEVPVKQA

-707 KNKGDVTGALSNLN
+707 KSGGDVTGALTNLN
-721 SKGKELTS
+721 SKHKELTS
-729 TIKGWGDSLGAV
+729 TIRGWGNSLGSA

-760 MDMGTGIAQ
+760 VDMGTGIAQ
-769 IFSGDIIGGIT
+769 IFSGDIIGGIS

-788 IIEMIT
+788 IVEMVT
-794 SWREKAEALKR
+794 SWKEKAETLKR

-814 NRAIRERNQELAI
+814 NRAIRERNQELAV

-832 QDIITN
+832 QDIITK

-875 EAAQYDELWE
+875 EMSQYDELWE
-885 KLQGS
+885 KLQSS

-908 LRGMTAAEIELYYN
+908 LRGMSAAEIELYYN
-922 QNKLSDAARD
+922 QNKLSDAARE

-942 TIEEL
+942 TLEEL
-947 KQQIEETYATLQE
+947 KQHIEETYASLQE
-960 MVMGNSFDG
+960 MVMGTSFDG
-969 FLTNVRN
+969 FLSNVIN
-976 AMREARGEVGQF
+976 AMREARGEISKL
-988 ATFAEET
+988 ASFAEET
-995 IAEAL
+995 LAEAL
-1000 LNAFMYE
+1000 INAFKYQ

-1017 NDLSGALI
+1017 NSLSGALI
-1025 DGTADADFIE
+1025 DGTADAAFIE
-1035 NWKNLLVSVMG
+1035 EWKNLFISVLG
-1046 TETEKLKALGEAL
+1046 NETEKLKALGDAL
-1059 GIDLFS
+1059 GIDLFES
-1065 GDSGT
+1065 SGT
-1070 SQRGKSGGF
+1070 SQNGKSGGF

-1110 VTNALGEHL
+1110 VTNALGDSL
-1119 DVLSGIKDNTDN
+1119 DVLENIKRNTDS
-1131 IPKILAEMQKWN
+1131 IPPILDELRKCI

>member
-138 MFFMAISNNLPV
+138 MFFMAISNNLPI

-183 FSWQTALA
+183 FSWQTALT

-253 LTLGDNLDAK
+253 LTLGDNIDAK

-269 NQSAFK
+269 NRTEFEK
-275 DLGVAI
+275 LGVAV
-281 SDVNDAENLLQ
+281 SDVNDAENLLV

-301 MRLRAEATAANKL
+301 MRLRAEATAADKL

-319 EEALVAERNA
+319 EEALIAEN
-329 AEQQAAADAM
+329 QL
-339 PDKII
+339 
-344 SGYDPIYTNTRYGVK
+344 SGMSPTKMKMVPKSYGFQGTVTEWQDVEVENEEYT
-359 QTGSRARYVTNV
+359 QTEKRAT
-371 DKKETQEQADEY
+371 
-383 SANAQAAREEA
+383 AAREEA
-394 NAYYDTAS
+394 DAYYDTAAALKLRAS
-402 ALEVRAAA
+402 ALLDA
-410 LLKNANIK
+410 ANI
-418 ETDKNDTS
+418 EDDNDDDDDTS
-426 ANDAERE
+426 ADDAERE

-573 RNAGEDTSQIEASI
+573 RNSGEDTSQIEASI

-624 AALKG
+624 AALKD

-875 EAAQYDELWE
+875 EAAQYDELWK

-932 YYEAWVESGK
+932 YYEAWLESGK

>member
-1 MAMKPVEIE
+1 MKPVEIE

-37 TQAVIARLREELGRL
+37 TQAVIARLREELGRM
-52 QTQMQSN
+52 QAQMQAN

-72 QFITVL
+72 QFISAL
-78 EGLEAQIKEAGNT
+78 EGLETQIKEAGAT
-91 ATSVASKVQ
+91 ATSVSSRVQ

-173 PVWKQIATSL
+173 PVWKQILTSL
-183 FSWQTALA
+183 FSWQTAIT

-202 EIVDWVSSL
+202 EIVEWVGSL
-211 IKGEEQLT
+211 LKSEEQLS

-239 GDEIVLLRQLSDEW
+239 GDEIVLLRQLSDKW

-263 KKFIKE
+263 KKFITE
-269 NQSAFK
+269 NQTAFEN
-275 DLGVAI
+275 LGVAI

-319 EEALVAERNA
+319 EEALTAEREA
-329 AEQQAAADAM
+329 SEGQERVDAM
-339 PDKII
+339 PDQIV
-344 SGYDPIYTNTRYGVK
+344 SSRTPIYTRTRYGVK
-359 QTGSRARYVTNV
+359 ITGYRTNYVANIDKQDAQEEV
-371 DKKETQEQADEY
+371 DA
-383 SANAQAAREEA
+383 ANARATAARTEA
-394 NAYYDTAS
+394 DAYYDTA
-402 ALEVRAAA
+402 AA
-410 LLKNANIK
+410 LRLRATALLQNANIT
-418 ETDKNDTS
+418 ETEDNDSS
-426 ANDAERE
+426 AENAKRE
-433 RERQLQAE
+433 RERRLQEE

-461 QMEEGADRRRR
+461 QMEDGTDKRIR
-472 QIALDYEK
+472 QIKLDYEK
-480 TRAAILDQEEE
+480 TTAAIRDQETE
-491 WKNSQNGAITP
+491 WRDAQNGAVTP
-502 DQSAAIAAALQNAD
+502 EQSSVLASAYANAQQDMQNAIAAV
-516 NERRAN
+516 NE
-522 LEAVD
+522 
-527 AEELQRGRE
+527 EEVQEGRE
-536 KLNKLLEEYRT
+536 KLNTLLEEYRT

-552 RDIETAYQ
+552 RDIDAAYQ
-560 NDMAVLNNEKDRL
+560 ADLAILNEEKDRL
-573 RNAGEDTSQIEASI
+573 SKAGEDTSNIEASI
-587 QARTDAYRADIQELE
+587 QARTDAYREDIQALQ

-615 FSNISQKGY
+615 FSNVSQRGY
-624 AALKG
+624 AALKD

-638 ENAQMGA
+638 ENAQMGT
-645 DGVTIEIPVKQA
+645 DGVTIEVPVKQA

-707 KNKGDVTGALSNLN
+707 KSGGDVTGGLSNLN
-721 SKGKELTS
+721 AKGKELTS

-769 IFSGDIIGGIT
+769 IFSGDIVGGIT
-780 NTLSGLAS
+780 STLSGLAA
-788 IIEMIT
+788 IIEMFA
-794 SWREKAEALKR
+794 SWKEKNEALKR
-805 EQYIAEIET
+805 EMYFAEVET
-814 NRAIRERNQELAI
+814 NRAIRERNQELAV

-832 QDIITN
+832 QDIITK

-875 EAAQYDELWE
+875 EMSQYDELWE
-885 KLQGS
+885 KLQSS

-908 LRGMTAAEIELYYN
+908 LRGMSAAEIELYYN
-922 QNKLSDAARD
+922 QNKLSDAARE

-947 KQQIEETYATLQE
+947 KQHIEETYASLQE
-960 MVMGNSFDG
+960 MVMGTSFDG
-969 FLTNVRN
+969 FLSNVIN
-976 AMREARGEVGQF
+976 AMREARGEISKL
-988 ATFAEET
+988 ASFAEET
-995 IAEAL
+995 LAEAL
-1000 LNAFMYE
+1000 INAFKYQ

-1017 NDLSGALI
+1017 NSLSGALI
-1025 DGTADADFIE
+1025 DDTADAAFIE
-1035 NWKNLLVSVMG
+1035 EWKNLFISVLG
-1046 TETEKLKALGEAL
+1046 NETEKLKALGDAL
-1059 GIDLFS
+1059 GIDLFES
-1065 GDSGT
+1065 SGT
-1070 SQRGKSGGF
+1070 SQNGKSGGF

-1110 VTNALGEHL
+1110 VTNALGDSL
-1119 DVLSGIKDNTDN
+1119 DVLEDIKENTDC
-1131 IPKILAEMQKWN
+1131 IPSILDELRKWI

>member
-1 MAMKPVEIE
+1 MKPVEIE

-37 TQAVIARLREELGRL
+37 TQAVIARLREELGRM
-52 QTQMQSN
+52 QAQMQAN

-72 QFITVL
+72 QFISAL
-78 EGLEAQIKEAGNT
+78 EGLETQIKEAGAT
-91 ATSVASKVQ
+91 ATSVSSRVQ

-150 FADAVSRARLE
+150 FADAVSRARIE
-161 YEALTKAGQKAT
+161 YQALTKAGQAAT
-173 PVWKQIATSL
+173 PVWKQILTSL
-183 FSWQTALA
+183 FSWQTALT

-230 AIKESGYGI
+230 TIKESGYGI

-263 KKFIKE
+263 KKFINE
-269 NQSAFK
+269 NQGAFE
-275 DLGVAI
+275 DLGVSIA
-281 SDVNDAENLLQ
+281 DVNDAENLL
-292 VNTPDFIEA
+292 VDHTPEFIEA

-319 EEALVAERNA
+319 EEALTAEREA
-329 AEQQAAADAM
+329 SEGQERVDAM
-339 PDKII
+339 PDQIV
-344 SGYDPIYTNTRYGVK
+344 SSRTPIYTRTRYGVK
-359 QTGSRARYVTNV
+359 TTGYRTNYVANIDKQDAQEEV
-371 DKKETQEQADEY
+371 DA
-383 SANAQAAREEA
+383 ANARATAARAEA
-394 NAYYDTAS
+394 DAYYDTA
-402 ALEVRAAA
+402 AA
-410 LLKNANIK
+410 LRLRATALLQNANIT
-418 ETDKNDTS
+418 ETEDNDSS
-426 ANDAERE
+426 AENAKRECER
-433 RERQLQAE
+433 RLQEE

-461 QMEEGADRRRR
+461 QMEDGTDKRIR
-472 QIALDYEK
+472 QIKLDYEK
-480 TRAAILDQEEE
+480 TTAAIRDQETE
-491 WKNSQNGAITP
+491 WRDAQNGAVTP
-502 DQSAAIAAALQNAD
+502 EQSSALASAYANAQQDMQNAIAAV
-516 NERRAN
+516 NE
-522 LEAVD
+522 
-527 AEELQRGRE
+527 EEVQKGRE
-536 KLNKLLEEYRT
+536 KLNALLEEYRT

-552 RDIETAYQ
+552 RDIDAAYQ
-560 NDMAVLNNEKDRL
+560 ADLAILNEEKDRL
-573 RNAGEDTSQIEASI
+573 SKAGEDTSNIEASI
-587 QARTDAYRADIQELE
+587 QARTDAYREDIQALQ

-615 FSNISQKGY
+615 FSNVSQRGY
-624 AALKG
+624 AALKD

-638 ENAQMGA
+638 ENAQMGT
-645 DGVTIEIPVKQA
+645 DGVTIEVPVKQA

-692 FAAFKTSW
+692 FAAFKTAW

-707 KNKGDVTGALSNLN
+707 KSGGDVTGGLSNLN
-721 SKGKELTS
+721 AKGKELTS

-769 IFSGDIIGGIT
+769 IFSGDIVGGIT
-780 NTLSGLAS
+780 STLSGLAA
-788 IIEMIT
+788 IIEMFA
-794 SWREKAEALKR
+794 SWKEKSEALKR
-805 EQYIAEIET
+805 EMYFAEVET
-814 NRAIRERNQELAI
+814 NRAIRERNQELAV

-832 QDIITN
+832 QDIITK

-875 EAAQYDELWE
+875 EMSQYDELWE
-885 KLQGS
+885 KLQSS

-908 LRGMTAAEIELYYN
+908 LRGMSAAEIELYYN
-922 QNKLSDAARD
+922 QNKLSDAARE

-947 KQQIEETYATLQE
+947 KQHIEETYASLQE
-960 MVMGNSFDG
+960 MVMGTSFDG
-969 FLTNVRN
+969 FLSNVIN
-976 AMREARGEVGQF
+976 AMREARGEISKL
-988 ATFAEET
+988 ASFAEET
-995 IAEAL
+995 LAEAL
-1000 LNAFMYE
+1000 INAFKYQ

-1017 NDLSGALI
+1017 NSLSGALI
-1025 DGTADADFIE
+1025 DDTADAAFIE
-1035 NWKNLLVSVMG
+1035 EWKNLFISVLG
-1046 TETEKLKALGEAL
+1046 NETEKLKALGDAL
-1059 GIDLFS
+1059 GIDLFES
-1065 GDSGT
+1065 SGT
-1070 SQRGKSGGF
+1070 SQNGKSGGF

-1110 VTNALGEHL
+1110 VTNALGDSL
-1119 DVLSGIKDNTDN
+1119 DVLEDIKENTDC
-1131 IPKILAEMQKWN
+1131 IPSILDELRKWI

>member
-183 FSWQTALA
+183 FSWQTALT

-263 KKFIKE
+263 KKFIKD
-269 NQSAFK
+269 NQSAFE

-292 VNTPDFIEA
+292 INTPDFIEA

-319 EEALVAERNA
+319 EEALTAERNA

-339 PDKII
+339 PDQIV
-344 SGYDPIYTNTRYGVK
+344 SGYDPIYTRTRTGVK
-359 QTGSRARYVTNV
+359 TTGYRARYVTNTEKT
-371 DKKETQEQADEY
+371 DTQERADEY

-394 NAYYDTAS
+394 DAYYDTAA

-410 LLKNANIK
+410 LLKNANIE

-426 ANDAERE
+426 ADDAERE

-447 LRQLRWDNEQSEID
+447 LRQMRWDNEQSEID
-461 QMEEGADRRRR
+461 QMEEGAEKRRR

-491 WKNSQNGAITP
+491 WKSAQNGAITP
-502 DQSAAIAAALQNAD
+502 DQSSAIATALQNAD

-560 NDMAVLNNEKDRL
+560 NDMAVLNAEKDRL
-573 RNAGEDTSQIEASI
+573 RNAGGDTSQIEASI
-587 QARTDAYRADIQELE
+587 QARTDAYRADIQALE

-624 AALKG
+624 AALKD

-663 KAVKVTVAEF
+663 KAKVTVAEF

-805 EQYIAEIET
+805 EQYIAEIEA

-995 IAEAL
+995 IAEVL

-1110 VTNALGEHL
+1110 VTNVLGEHL

>member
-138 MFFMAISNNLPV
+138 MFFMAISNNLPI
-150 FADAVSRARLE
+150 FADAVARARLE
-161 YEALTKAGQKAT
+161 YEALTKTGQKAT
-173 PVWKQIATSL
+173 PVWKQILSSL
-183 FSWQTALA
+183 FSWQTLIT

-202 EIVDWVSSL
+202 EIIEWVGSL
-211 IKGEEQLT
+211 FKGEEQLS

-263 KKFIKE
+263 KKFIKD
-269 NQSAFK
+269 NQSAFE

-292 VNTPDFIEA
+292 INTPDFIEA

-319 EEALVAERNA
+319 EEALTAERNA

-339 PDKII
+339 PDQIV
-344 SGYDPIYTNTRYGVK
+344 SGYDPIYTRTRTGVK
-359 QTGSRARYVTNV
+359 TTGYRTRYVTNTEKT
-371 DKKETQEQADEY
+371 DTQERADEY

-394 NAYYDTAS
+394 DAYYDTAA

-410 LLKNANIK
+410 LLKNANIE

-426 ANDAERE
+426 ANDAE

-624 AALKG
+624 AALKD

-687 EKKNP
+687 EQKNP

>member
-150 FADAVSRARLE
+150 FADAVSRARLG

-183 FSWQTALA
+183 FSWQTALT

-263 KKFIKE
+263 KKFIKD
-269 NQSAFK
+269 NQSAFE

-292 VNTPDFIEA
+292 INTPDFIEA

-319 EEALVAERNA
+319 EEALTAERNA

-339 PDKII
+339 PDQIV
-344 SGYDPIYTNTRYGVK
+344 SGYDPIYTRTRTGVK
-359 QTGSRARYVTNV
+359 TTGYRARYVTNTEKT
-371 DKKETQEQADEY
+371 DTQERADEY

-394 NAYYDTAS
+394 DAYYDTAA

-410 LLKNANIK
+410 LLKNANIE

-426 ANDAERE
+426 ADDAERE

-447 LRQLRWDNEQSEID
+447 LRQMRWDNEQSEID
-461 QMEEGADRRRR
+461 QMEEGAEKRRR

-491 WKNSQNGAITP
+491 WKSAQNGAITP
-502 DQSAAIAAALQNAD
+502 DQSSAIATALQNAD

-560 NDMAVLNNEKDRL
+560 NDMAVLNAEKDRL
-573 RNAGEDTSQIEASI
+573 RNAGGDTSQIEASI
-587 QARTDAYRADIQELE
+587 QARTDAYRADIQALE

-624 AALKG
+624 AALKD

-832 QDIITN
+832 LDIITN

-932 YYEAWVESGK
+932 YYEAWVESGQ

>member
-1 MAMKPVEIE
+1 MKPVEIE

-17 KTGFAEI
+17 KSGFAEI
-24 MASSASTDQKLAM
+24 LASSATTDQKLAM
-37 TQAVIARLREELGRL
+37 TQAVIAQLRDELGRL
-52 QTQMQSN
+52 QTQMKSH
-59 PTIDNSANIAQVE
+59 PTIDNSANITQIE

-78 EGLEAQIKEAGNT
+78 EGLESQIKEAGDT
-91 ATSVASKVQ
+91 AVSVGNKVQ
-100 TTPMTPTDIPKATQS
+100 ATPMTPTDIPKATQS

-173 PVWKQIATSL
+173 PVWKQILTSL
-183 FSWQTALA
+183 FSWQTAIT

-196 LVMYGD
+196 LVMCGD
-202 EIVDWVSSL
+202 EIVEWVGSL
-211 IKGEEQLT
+211 LKSEEQLS

-239 GDEIVLLRQLSDEW
+239 GDEIVLLRQLSDKW

-263 KKFIKE
+263 KKFITE
-269 NQSAFK
+269 NQTAFEN
-275 DLGVAI
+275 LGVAI

-319 EEALVAERNA
+319 EEALTAEREA
-329 AEQQAAADAM
+329 SEGQERVDAM
-339 PDKII
+339 PDQVV
-344 SGYDPIYTNTRYGVK
+344 SGYDPIYTRTRQGVK
-359 QTGSRARYVTNV
+359 TTGYRARYVTNTEKRDAQEDV
-371 DKKETQEQADEY
+371 DA
-383 SANAQAAREEA
+383 ANARATAARGEA
-394 NAYYDTAS
+394 DAYYDTAA

-410 LLKNANIK
+410 LLKGAGIK
-418 ETDKNDTS
+418 EDNGDNTS
-426 ANDAERE
+426 ATDAERE
-433 RERQLQAE
+433 RERRLQEE

-447 LRQLRWDNEQSEID
+447 LRQMRWDNEQSEID
-461 QMEEGADRRRR
+461 QMEDGTDKRIR
-472 QIALDYEK
+472 QINLDYEK
-480 TRAAILDQEEE
+480 RTAAIRDQETA
-491 WKNSQNGAITP
+491 WRDAQNGALTA
-502 DQSAAIAAALQNAD
+502 DQSSVLADAYTNAQQDMKGAIESVN
-516 NERRAN
+516 
-522 LEAVD
+522 
-527 AEELQRGRE
+527 AEEVKKGRE
-536 KLNKLLEEYRT
+536 KLNALLDEYRT

-552 RDIETAYQ
+552 RDIDAAYQ
-560 NDMAVLNNEKDRL
+560 ADLAILNAEKERL
-573 RNAGEDTSQIEASI
+573 TAAGEDTSNIESSI
-587 QARTDAYRADIQELE
+587 QARTDAYREDIQALQ

-615 FSNISQKGY
+615 FSNVSQKGY
-624 AALKG
+624 AALKD

-638 ENAQMGA
+638 DNAQMGT

-663 KAVKVTVAEF
+663 QAVKVTVAEF

-707 KNKGDVTGALSNLN
+707 KSGGDVTGALQNLN
-721 SKGKELTS
+721 SKGKELTT
-729 TIKGWGDSLGAV
+729 TIRGWGDSLGAV

-760 MDMGTGIAQ
+760 MNMGTGIAQ
-769 IFSGDIIGGIT
+769 IFAGDIVGGIT

-788 IIEMIT
+788 IIEMIA
-794 SWREKAEALKR
+794 SWKEKAEALKR
-805 EQYIAEIET
+805 EQYFGEVET

-832 QDIITN
+832 QDIITK
-838 QELLNWLVEKGFSK
+838 QEILNWLVEKGFSK

-875 EAAQYDELWE
+875 EMSQYDELWK
-885 KLQGS
+885 KLQNS

-908 LRGMTAAEIELYYN
+908 LKGMSAAEIELYYN
-922 QNKLSDAARD
+922 QNKLSDAARE
-932 YYEAWVESGK
+932 YYEAWIESGK
-942 TIEEL
+942 TVEEL
-947 KQQIEETYATLQE
+947 KQQIEETYASLQE
-960 MVMGNSFDG
+960 MVMGTSFDG
-969 FLTNVRN
+969 FLTNVVN
-976 AMREARGEVGQF
+976 AMREARGEISKL
-988 ATFAEET
+988 ATFAEDT

-1000 LNAFMYE
+1000 LNAFKYQ

-1017 NDLSGALI
+1017 NSLSEALI
-1025 DGTADADFIE
+1025 NDTADADFIE
-1035 NWKNLLVSVMG
+1035 EWKNLFVSVLG
-1046 TETEKLKALGEAL
+1046 GETEKLKAIGDAM
-1059 GIDLFS
+1059 GVDLF
-1065 GDSGT
+1065 DEAGT
-1070 SQRGKSGGF
+1070 SQSGKSGGF

-1110 VTNALGEHL
+1110 VTESLGSSL
-1119 DVLSGIKDNTDN
+1119 DILEDIKTNTDS
-1131 IPKILAEMQKWN
+1131 IPKILGEIQKWN
-1143 RDGIKVK
+1143 RDGLKVK

>member
-183 FSWQTALA
+183 FSWQTALT

-263 KKFIKE
+263 KKFIKD
-269 NQSAFK
+269 NQSAFE

-292 VNTPDFIEA
+292 INTPDFIEA

-319 EEALVAERNA
+319 EEALTAERNA

-339 PDKII
+339 PDQIV
-344 SGYDPIYTNTRYGVK
+344 SGYDPIYTRTRTGVK
-359 QTGSRARYVTNV
+359 TTGYRARYVTNTEKT
-371 DKKETQEQADEY
+371 DTQERADEY

-394 NAYYDTAS
+394 DAYYDTAA

-410 LLKNANIK
+410 LLKNANIE

-426 ANDAERE
+426 ADDAERE

-447 LRQLRWDNEQSEID
+447 LRQMRWDNEQSEID
-461 QMEEGADRRRR
+461 QMEEGAEKRRR

-491 WKNSQNGAITP
+491 WKSAQNGAITP
-502 DQSAAIAAALQNAD
+502 DQSSAIATALQNAD

-560 NDMAVLNNEKDRL
+560 NDMAVLNAEKDRL
-573 RNAGEDTSQIEASI
+573 RNAGGDTSQIEASI
-587 QARTDAYRADIQELE
+587 QARTDAYRADIQALE

-624 AALKG
+624 AALKD

-760 MDMGTGIAQ
+760 MDMGTGIAR

-1119 DVLSGIKDNTDN
+1119 DVLSRIKDNTDN

>member
-183 FSWQTALA
+183 FSWQTALT

-239 GDEIVLLRQLSDEW
+239 GDDIVLLRQLSDEW
-253 LTLGDNLDAK
+253 LTLGENLDAK

-624 AALKG
+624 AALKD

-875 EAAQYDELWE
+875 EAAQYDELWK

-932 YYEAWVESGK
+932 YYEAWLESGK

>member
-1 MAMKPVEIE
+1 MKPVEIE

-37 TQAVIARLREELGRL
+37 TQAVIARLREELGRM
-52 QTQMQSN
+52 QAQMQAN

-72 QFITVL
+72 QFISAL
-78 EGLEAQIKEAGNT
+78 EGLETQIKEAGTT
-91 ATSVASKVQ
+91 ATSVSSRVQ

-150 FADAVSRARLE
+150 FADAVSRARIE
-161 YEALTKAGQKAT
+161 YQALTKAGQAAT
-173 PVWKQIATSL
+173 PVWKQILTSL
-183 FSWQTALA
+183 FSWQTALT

-253 LTLGDNLDAK
+253 LTLGDNIDAK

-269 NQSAFK
+269 NRTEFEK
-275 DLGVAI
+275 LGVAV
-281 SDVNDAENLLQ
+281 SDVNEAENLLV

-301 MRLRAEATAANKL
+301 MRLRAEATAADKL

-319 EEALVAERNA
+319 EEALIAENQLSGMSPTKMKMVPKSYGFQGTVAEWQDVEVEN
-329 AEQQAAADAM
+329 EE
-339 PDKII
+339 
-344 SGYDPIYTNTRYGVK
+344 YTKTEK
-359 QTGSRARYVTNV
+359 RAT
-371 DKKETQEQADEY
+371 
-383 SANAQAAREEA
+383 AAREEA
-394 NAYYDTAS
+394 DAYYDTAA
-402 ALEVRAAA
+402 ALKLRAAA
-410 LLKNANIK
+410 LLAAANI
-418 ETDKNDTS
+418 EEDNDDDDDTS
-426 ANDAERE
+426 ADDAERE

-447 LRQLRWDNEQSEID
+447 LRQMRWDNEQSEID
-461 QMEEGADRRRR
+461 QMEDGAEKRRR
-472 QIALDYEK
+472 QIALEYEK

-491 WKNSQNGAITP
+491 WKNAQNGAITP
-502 DQSAAIAAALQNAD
+502 DQSSAIAAALQNAD

-522 LEAVD
+522 LEAVS

-536 KLNKLLEEYRT
+536 KLNALLEEYRT

-552 RDIETAYQ
+552 RDIDAAYQ
-560 NDMAVLNNEKDRL
+560 ADLAILNEEKGRL
-573 RNAGEDTSQIEASI
+573 SKAGEDTSNVEASI
-587 QARTDAYRADIQELE
+587 QARTDAYREDIQALQ

-615 FSNISQKGY
+615 FSNVSQRGY
-624 AALKG
+624 AALKD

-638 ENAQMGA
+638 ENAQMGT
-645 DGVTIEIPVKQA
+645 DGVTIEVPVKQA

-692 FAAFKTSW
+692 FAAFKTAW

-707 KNKGDVTGALSNLN
+707 KSGGDVTGGLSNLN
-721 SKGKELTS
+721 AKGKELTS

-769 IFSGDIIGGIT
+769 IFSGDIVGGIT
-780 NTLSGLAS
+780 STLSGLAA
-788 IIEMIT
+788 IIEMFA
-794 SWREKAEALKR
+794 SWKEKNEALKR
-805 EQYIAEIET
+805 EMYFAEVET
-814 NRAIRERNQELAI
+814 NRAIRERNQELAV

-832 QDIITN
+832 QDIITK

-875 EAAQYDELWE
+875 EMSQYDELWE
-885 KLQGS
+885 KLQNS

-908 LRGMTAAEIELYYN
+908 LRGMSAAEIELYYN
-922 QNKLSDAARD
+922 QNKLSDAARE

-947 KQQIEETYATLQE
+947 KQHIEETYASLQE
-960 MVMGNSFDG
+960 MVMGTSFDG
-969 FLTNVRN
+969 FLSNVIN
-976 AMREARGEVGQF
+976 AMREARGEISKL
-988 ATFAEET
+988 ASFAEET
-995 IAEAL
+995 LAEAL
-1000 LNAFMYE
+1000 INAFKYQ

-1017 NDLSGALI
+1017 NSLSGALI
-1025 DGTADADFIE
+1025 DDTADAAFIE
-1035 NWKNLLVSVMG
+1035 EWKNLFISVLG
-1046 TETEKLKALGEAL
+1046 NETEKLKALGDAL
-1059 GIDLFS
+1059 GIDLFES
-1065 GDSGT
+1065 SGT
-1070 SQRGKSGGF
+1070 SQNGKSGGF

-1110 VTNALGEHL
+1110 VTNALGDSL
-1119 DVLSGIKDNTDN
+1119 DVLEDIKENTDC
-1131 IPKILAEMQKWN
+1131 IPSILDELRKWI

>member
-183 FSWQTALA
+183 FSWQTALT

-239 GDEIVLLRQLSDEW
+239 GDEVVLLRQLSDEW
-253 LTLGDNLDAK
+253 LTLGDNIDAK
-263 KKFIKE
+263 KKFIKDNRTE
-269 NQSAFK
+269 FEK
-275 DLGVAI
+275 LGVAI
-281 SDVNDAENLLQ
+281 SDVNDAENLLV

-301 MRLRAEATAANKL
+301 MRLRAEATAADKL

-319 EEALVAERNA
+319 EKALIAESEAEKLTQERA
-329 AEQQAAADAM
+329 GVEQYGYTEQTEWVDYDGRVHLTGGHRYERSEYTNLTNSISAQTQAAA
-339 PDKII
+339 
-344 SGYDPIYTNTRYGVK
+344 
-359 QTGSRARYVTNV
+359 
-371 DKKETQEQADEY
+371 
-383 SANAQAAREEA
+383 AARAEA
-394 NAYYDTAS
+394 DAYYDTAA
-402 ALEVRAAA
+402 ALKLRAAA
-410 LLKNANIK
+410 LLETANI
-418 ETDKNDTS
+418 EVDNDDDDDTS
-426 ANDAERE
+426 ADDAERE

-447 LRQLRWDNEQSEID
+447 LRQMRWDNEQSEID
-461 QMEEGADRRRR
+461 QMEEGAEKRRR

-480 TRAAILDQEEE
+480 TRSAILDQEEE
-491 WKNSQNGAITP
+491 WKSAQNGAITP
-502 DQSAAIAAALQNAD
+502 DQSSAIAAALQNAD

-560 NDMAVLNNEKDRL
+560 NDMAVLNAEKNRL
-573 RNAGEDTSQIEASI
+573 RNAGEDTSQVEASI

-624 AALKG
+624 AALKD

-663 KAVKVTVAEF
+663 KAVKVTIAEF

-769 IFSGDIIGGIT
+769 IFSGDIVGGIT

-788 IIEMIT
+788 IIEMIA
-794 SWREKAEALKR
+794 SWKEKAEALQR
-805 EQYIAEIET
+805 EQYIAEVET
-814 NRAIRERNQELAI
+814 NRALRERNQELAI

-866 AEYQKNLEA
+866 AEYQKNLEE

-908 LRGMTAAEIELYYN
+908 LRGMSAAEIELYYN

>member
-78 EGLEAQIKEAGNT
+78 EGLEAQIKEAGDT

-183 FSWQTALA
+183 FSWQTALT

-202 EIVDWVSSL
+202 EIVDWVGSL
-211 IKGEEQLT
+211 FKGEEQLS

-263 KKFIKE
+263 KKFIKD
-269 NQSAFK
+269 NQSAFE

-292 VNTPDFIEA
+292 INTPDFIEA

-319 EEALVAERNA
+319 EEALTAERNA

-339 PDKII
+339 PDQIV
-344 SGYDPIYTNTRYGVK
+344 SGYDPIYTRTRTGVK
-359 QTGSRARYVTNV
+359 TTGYRARYVTNTEKT
-371 DKKETQEQADEY
+371 DTQERADEY

-394 NAYYDTAS
+394 DAYYDTAA

-410 LLKNANIK
+410 LLKNANIE

-426 ANDAERE
+426 ADDAERE

-447 LRQLRWDNEQSEID
+447 LRQMRWDNEQSEID
-461 QMEEGADRRRR
+461 QMEEGAEKRRR

-491 WKNSQNGAITP
+491 WKSAQNGAITP
-502 DQSAAIAAALQNAD
+502 DQSSAIATALQNAD

-624 AALKG
+624 AALKD

-663 KAVKVTVAEF
+663 KAVKVTIAEF

-769 IFSGDIIGGIT
+769 IFSGDIVGGIT

-788 IIEMIT
+788 IIEMIA
-794 SWREKAEALKR
+794 SWKEKAEVLKR

-908 LRGMTAAEIELYYN
+908 LRGMKAAEIELYYN

-947 KQQIEETYATLQE
+947 TQQIEETYATLQE

>member
-183 FSWQTALA
+183 FSWQTALT

-263 KKFIKE
+263 KKFIKD
-269 NQSAFK
+269 NQSAFE

-292 VNTPDFIEA
+292 INTPDFIEA

-319 EEALVAERNA
+319 EEALTAERNA

-339 PDKII
+339 PDQIV
-344 SGYDPIYTNTRYGVK
+344 SGYDPIYTRTRTGVK
-359 QTGSRARYVTNV
+359 TTGYRARYVTTTEKT
-371 DKKETQEQADEY
+371 DTQERADEY

-394 NAYYDTAS
+394 DAYYDTAA

-410 LLKNANIK
+410 LLKNANIE

-426 ANDAERE
+426 ADDAERE

-447 LRQLRWDNEQSEID
+447 LRQMRWDNEQSEID
-461 QMEEGADRRRR
+461 QMEEGAEKRRR

-491 WKNSQNGAITP
+491 WKSAQNGAITP
-502 DQSAAIAAALQNAD
+502 DQSSAIATALQNAD

-560 NDMAVLNNEKDRL
+560 NDMAVLNAEKDRL
-573 RNAGEDTSQIEASI
+573 RNAGGDTSQIEASI
-587 QARTDAYRADIQELE
+587 QARTDAYRADIQALE

-624 AALKG
+624 AALKD
-629 FYERAKETL
+629 FYEKAKETL

-769 IFSGDIIGGIT
+769 IFSGDIVGGIT

-788 IIEMIT
+788 IIEMIA
-794 SWREKAEALKR
+794 SWKEKAEALQR

>member
-91 ATSVASKVQ
+91 TTSVASKVQ

-183 FSWQTALA
+183 FSWQTALT

-253 LTLGDNLDAK
+253 LTLGDNIDAK

-269 NQSAFK
+269 NRTEFEK
-275 DLGVAI
+275 LGVAV
-281 SDVNDAENLLQ
+281 SDVNDAENLLV

-301 MRLRAEATAANKL
+301 MRLRAEATAADKL

-319 EEALVAERNA
+319 EEALIAEN
-329 AEQQAAADAM
+329 QL
-339 PDKII
+339 
-344 SGYDPIYTNTRYGVK
+344 SGMSPTKMKMVPKSYGFQGTVTEWQDVEVENEEYT
-359 QTGSRARYVTNV
+359 QTEKRAT
-371 DKKETQEQADEY
+371 
-383 SANAQAAREEA
+383 AAREEA
-394 NAYYDTAS
+394 DAYYDTAAALKLRAS
-402 ALEVRAAA
+402 ALLDA
-410 LLKNANIK
+410 ANI
-418 ETDKNDTS
+418 EDDNDDDDDTS
-426 ANDAERE
+426 ADDAERE

>member
-138 MFFMAISNNLPV
+138 MFFMAISNNLPI

-183 FSWQTALA
+183 FSWQTALT

-239 GDEIVLLRQLSDEW
+239 GDKIVLLRQLSDEW
-253 LTLGDNLDAK
+253 ITLADDLDAK

-269 NQSAFK
+269 NQSAFE

-281 SDVNDAENLLQ
+281 SDVNSAENLM
-292 VNTPDFIEA
+292 VDYTDEFIEA
-301 MRLRAEATAANKL
+301 LRLRAEATAANKL

-319 EEALVAERNA
+319 EEALIAESE
-329 AEQQAAADAM
+329 AEKLTQQRAGVEQFGYTEVKKWVDYDGREHTTGGHRYERKEYTDLTESISAHTAVADAA
-339 PDKII
+339 
-344 SGYDPIYTNTRYGVK
+344 
-359 QTGSRARYVTNV
+359 RA
-371 DKKETQEQADEY
+371 EAD
-383 SANAQAAREEA
+383 
-394 NAYYDTAS
+394 AYYDIETA
-402 ALEVRAAA
+402 LKKKAAA
-410 LLKNANIK
+410 LLETAGIEEDDNDNK
-418 ETDKNDTS
+418 ETS
-426 ANDAERE
+426 AEYAKRE
-433 RERQLQAE
+433 RERRLQEE

-447 LRQLRWDNEQSEID
+447 LRQLRWDNEQSEIA
-461 QMEEGADRRRR
+461 QMEDGTDKRIR
-472 QIALDYEK
+472 QIKLDYEK
-480 TRAAILDQEEE
+480 TTAAIRDQETE
-491 WKNSQNGAITP
+491 WRDAQNGAVTP
-502 DQSAAIAAALQNAD
+502 EQSSALASAYANAQQDMQNAIAAV
-516 NERRAN
+516 NE
-522 LEAVD
+522 
-527 AEELQRGRE
+527 EEVQKGRE
-536 KLNKLLEEYRT
+536 KLNALLEEYRT

-552 RDIETAYQ
+552 RDIDAAYQ
-560 NDMAVLNNEKDRL
+560 ADLAILNEEKDRL
-573 RNAGEDTSQIEASI
+573 SKAGEDTSNIEASI
-587 QARTDAYRADIQELE
+587 QARTDAYREDIQALQ

-615 FSNISQKGY
+615 FSNVSQRGY
-624 AALKG
+624 AALKD

-638 ENAQMGA
+638 ENAQMGT
-645 DGVTIEIPVKQA
+645 DGVTIEVPVKQA

-707 KNKGDVTGALSNLN
+707 KSGGDVTGGLSNLN
-721 SKGKELTS
+721 AKGKELTS

-769 IFSGDIIGGIT
+769 IFSGDIVGGIT
-780 NTLSGLAS
+780 STLSGLAA
-788 IIEMIT
+788 IIEMFA
-794 SWREKAEALKR
+794 SWKEKNEALKR
-805 EQYIAEIET
+805 EMYFAEIET
-814 NRAIRERNQELAI
+814 NRAIRERNQELAV

-832 QDIITN
+832 QDIITK

-875 EAAQYDELWE
+875 EMSQYDELWE
-885 KLQGS
+885 KLQSS

-908 LRGMTAAEIELYYN
+908 LRGMSAAEIELYYN
-922 QNKLSDAARD
+922 QNKLSDAARE

-947 KQQIEETYATLQE
+947 KQHIEETYASLQE
-960 MVMGNSFDG
+960 MVMGTSFDG
-969 FLTNVRN
+969 FLSNVIN
-976 AMREARGEVGQF
+976 AMREARGEISKL
-988 ATFAEET
+988 ASFAEET
-995 IAEAL
+995 LAEAL
-1000 LNAFMYE
+1000 INAFKYQ

-1017 NDLSGALI
+1017 NSLSEALI
-1025 DGTADADFIE
+1025 DDTADAAFIE
-1035 NWKNLLVSVMG
+1035 EWKNLFISVLG
-1046 TETEKLKALGEAL
+1046 NETEKLKALGDAL
-1059 GIDLFS
+1059 GIDLFES
-1065 GDSGT
+1065 SGT
-1070 SQRGKSGGF
+1070 SQNGKSGGF

-1110 VTNALGEHL
+1110 VTNALGDSL
-1119 DVLSGIKDNTDN
+1119 DVLEDIKENTDC
-1131 IPKILAEMQKWN
+1131 IPSILDELRKWI